1 MVQAGLLTRLNFTRR
16 RLRPLAVFTSCAKD
30 YEGHSLVHTSFAEL
44 PNRSDVAHT
53 ETSQYIR
60 KDEQVDDT
68 EPMLHTQKLHNTERE
83 RERERLRERQRER
96 ETETERETERERETT
111 QYTRKEDD
119 QVDGTGTMLH
129 TQKLHTKKKL
139 C

>member
-1 MVQAGLLTRLNFTRR
+1 MVQAGLLTRLSFTRR

-44 PNRSDVAHT
+44 PSRSDVAHT

-68 EPMLHTQKLHNTERE
+68 EPMYTHRNCSIQGGGGGGLHNT
-83 RERERLRERQRER
+83 
-96 ETETERETERERETT
+96 
-111 QYTRKEDD
+111 
-119 QVDGTGTMLH
+119 H
-129 TQKLHTKKKL
+129 AKKMIR
-139 C
+139 

>member
-1 MVQAGLLTRLNFTRR
+1 MVQAGLLTRLSFTRR

-44 PNRSDVAHT
+44 PNRSDAAHT

-83 RERERLRERQRER
+83 RDRERERER
-96 ETETERETERERETT
+96 EIERETERERDRDRERDRERERD
-111 QYTRKEDD
+111 YTI
-119 QVDGTGTMLH
+119 H
-129 TQKLHTKKKL
+129 TQRR
-139 C
+139 